1 MTTLA
6 NPSAGASMTAAQ
18 THRRNRSKRFGQFLH
33 GSDDLDFLAT
43 LPSPVPDATAFD
55 ASAPTSSPELQKP
68 VLGTSA
74 ARLDIDTSFDPLN
87 ASNSVPS
94 LLSAGSSSP
103 ALSAGSSSAASS
115 PALSDSGAALL
126 ATFPLPPAGVPAVR
140 VLGDAPAD
148 DTLAEVRA
156 LGAFWAALSGAPG
169 AVPALAADADPEDK
183 YRSLLAALESHAP
196 DADASAELSLDL
208 GSAPIF
214 STPVRAADELPLP
227 TWDVAT
233 AADTDA
239 DRSPALASIA
249 SSGCDAIT
257 RVLAEL
263 EASISSE
270 ASVLNELSQ
279 LSHLGAAPPSP
290 DTSAS
295 PLLSRR
301 GGSSPRPE
309 DSSTPARTSTTHARR
324 RVPTEE
330 QSEPSGRSALEL
342 DFRSWVDVGALPVP
356 PQHRLGPAKLV
367 KRPHTARPL
376 PSVSVPDLK
385 AHARAMRRKTSHIFG
400 ASDKSAPAL
409 AAPATRVMPASRS
422 SDASSS
428 QGSRAT
434 HRSSPRAA
442 LSALPCSAP
451 SPTSPLGVVDA
462 DVLETSSA
470 LDRLELSI
478 AKLEVEAHEVSA
490 LLDGAPLSSPA
501 SRPADPPHRSPRKAA
516 APRSPRKLAAP
527 VPAPLPARPRA
538 LAVRTKASL
547 PALPWEQYDPT
558 PSSGRSFELR
568 PVPAL
573 PPCPAL
579 EASCSA
585 PSALGLGPLA
595 LAVDPFALAVD
606 PFASTPLVPVP
617 MRALPRPSAAP
628 TPQSAASPKT
638 SPASSFVV
646 IPPAI
651 PPEWYLNEPPAP
663 LSARTPTQSSPTKQR
678 GGLLR
683 KAVQKAREAGKF
695 GIFHRS
701 GKDER
706 VD

>member
-6 NPSAGASMTAAQ
+6 NPSAGASTTAAQ

-33 GSDDLDFLAT
+33 GSDELDFLAM
-43 LPSPVPDATAFD
+43 LPSPVSDATAFD
-55 ASAPTSSPELQKP
+55 TSAPTSSPELQKP

-74 ARLDIDTSFDPLN
+74 AGLDIDTSFDPI
-87 ASNSVPS
+87 SVSVSVPS

-115 PALSDSGAALL
+115 PALSDGGAALL

-169 AVPALAADADPEDK
+169 AAAALAADADPEDK

-208 GSAPIF
+208 GSARAF
-214 STPVRAADELPLP
+214 STPARAADELPP
-227 TWDVAT
+227 PAWDVT
-233 AADTDA
+233 AATDTDA
-239 DRSPALASIA
+239 GRSPALASIA
-249 SSGCDAIT
+249 SSGCAIT
-257 RVLAEL
+257 RVLEEL

-270 ASVLNELSQ
+270 PSGLDKLSQ
-279 LSHLGAAPPSP
+279 LSYLGALPSP
-290 DTSAS
+290 DTSTS
-295 PLLSRR
+295 PLLPRH
-301 GGSSPRPE
+301 GGSSPIPE
-309 DSSTPARTSTTHARR
+309 ASSTPVRTSPTHARR
-324 RVPTEE
+324 RVPTGE

-356 PQHRLGPAKLV
+356 PHHRPGPAKLV

-400 ASDKSAPAL
+400 ASDKSASAL
-409 AAPATRVMPASRS
+409 AAPATRVMPASRPSDTGS
-422 SDASSS
+422 SK
-428 QGSRAT
+428 GSRAT
-434 HRSSPRAA
+434 HRSSPRAG

-451 SPTSPLGVVDA
+451 VPTSPLGVVDA

-490 LLDGAPLSSPA
+490 LLDGAPLSPPA
-501 SRPADPPHRSPRKAA
+501 PRPADVPHRSPRKAA

-527 VPAPLPARPRA
+527 VPAPVLARPRA

-558 PSSGRSFELR
+558 PSSGRSLELHS
-568 PVPAL
+568 VPAL

-579 EASCSA
+579 EVSCSA

-595 LAVDPFALAVD
+595 LAID

-617 MRALPRPSAAP
+617 VRAPPRRSAAP
-628 TPQSAASPKT
+628 APQSAASPKT

-651 PPEWYLNEPPAP
+651 PPEWSLNEPPAP

-683 KAVQKAREAGKF
+683 RAVQKARETGKF